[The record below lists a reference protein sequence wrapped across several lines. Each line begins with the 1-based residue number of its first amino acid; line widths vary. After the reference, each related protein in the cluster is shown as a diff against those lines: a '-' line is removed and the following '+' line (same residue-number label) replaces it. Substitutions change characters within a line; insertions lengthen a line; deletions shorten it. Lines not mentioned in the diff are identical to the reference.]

1 MRQNQKKA
9 KRLQQV
15 RGKVL
20 RTNQNLQQVKPSL
33 KSKNA
38 VSILMATVMGCTGAF
53 AVQQSSIASVTSEGQ
68 NLNNLTVGTNTNVQ
82 NSLSGN
88 TVLSNTNSGYYSSNG
103 LGTSYDSTAAENNF
117 VAVKNAENAA
127 AQNIQS
133 NIESC
138 ATDGIGKVVQDN
150 LNLQMTV
157 WGRPIDINKMFSP
170 SSQGGCFAD
179 IGKIIDLSVTIPSLD
194 VIIDAAQKMVIDYA
208 TKKACDAMKSASSEL
223 VGPLNDV
230 IGEIN
235 KAGQYTDVSGALGGV
250 LNKELGKIDEG
261 LVLPSSA
268 FEGGTKY
275 PVNGGT
281 PGFNPNASRSGGSEI
296 QNGTNTANSTND
308 GSSSVTQTIKDF
320 FS

>member
-1 MRQNQKKA
+1 MRNNHKKA
-9 KRLQQV
+9 KRLQHL

-20 RTNQNLQQVKPSL
+20 KTNPNLQNVKPSFKP
-33 KSKNA
+33 KSTL
-38 VSILMATVMGCTGAF
+38 SIFIATIIGCSGAI
-53 AVQQSSIASVTSEGQ
+53 AVQQSTVASVTSNTQDVG
-68 NLNNLTVGTNTNVQ
+68 NLNIATSSTIA
-82 NSLSGN
+82 SSSGGD
-88 TVLSNTNSGYYSSNG
+88 TPLSNSNSGYYSS
-103 LGTSYDSTAAENNF
+103 TSSNSSFNSIAAENNF
-117 VAVKNAENAA
+117 MAVRKAEEAA

-157 WGRPIDINKMFSP
+157 WGRPIDVNKMFSP

-194 VIIDAAQKMVIDYA
+194 TIINAAQQMVVDYA
-208 TKKACDAMKSASSEL
+208 TKKACDAMKTASTEL

-235 KAGQYTDVSGALGGV
+235 KAGQYTDVSGALGTAM
-250 LNKELGKIDEG
+250 NKEIGKIDPG
-261 LVLPSSA
+261 LVMPSGA
-268 FEGGTKY
+268 FGGDTY
-275 PVNGGT
+275 NLNGATGAVSYST
-281 PGFNPNASRSGGSEI
+281 QPTTTQKSSNASTS
-296 QNGTNTANSTND
+296 NTTSS
-308 GSSSVTQTIKDF
+308 GSSSVSQSIKDF